1 MKTDIFEVVRLRGV
15 HHTAESSSEVCII
28 PRSQGTQISQ
38 KTLRCASHRGVKLR
52 GVHHT
57 TYSSFAVCITPQS
70 QTARHGVKIEIFASL
85 WVLLQGQSGEILLGV
100 NTSIM
105 KEKIWRTKIPLAKPK
120 ILTLRCDAQCTP
132 GSRIFRTLWSN
143 ISAKLKP
150 NSKIL

>member
-15 HHTAESSSEVCII
+15 LHTAESSSEVCII
-28 PRSQGTQISQ
+28 PWSQGTQISQ

-57 TYSSFAVCITPQS
+57 AYSSFAVCITPQS

-105 KEKIWRTKIPLAKPK
+105 KEKI
-120 ILTLRCDAQCTP
+120 
-132 GSRIFRTLWSN
+132 
-143 ISAKLKP
+143 
-150 NSKIL
+150 